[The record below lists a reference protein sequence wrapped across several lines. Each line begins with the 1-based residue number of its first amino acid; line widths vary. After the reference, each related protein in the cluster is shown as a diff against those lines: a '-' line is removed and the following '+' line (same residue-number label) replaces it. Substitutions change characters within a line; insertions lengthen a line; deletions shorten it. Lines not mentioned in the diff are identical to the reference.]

1 MLKHETRNVAQ
12 KIEIREDGQTPHL
25 VGYAAVF
32 NSLSVD
38 LGPFVEIVRPGAF
51 KRALAGNPD
60 VKALLNHNEDRMLGR
75 TKAGTLALAEDDHGL
90 RIEITPPDTQD
101 GRDVVTNIRLGN
113 YDAMSFAFEVKKQ
126 AWDMDAKPPLREL
139 FDVDLFDVAVV
150 TYPAYPD
157 TEVDLRS
164 FEAARAAAKGPVDEA
179 RRRGLEILELELGLR
194 RVVRKA

>member
-32 NSLSVD
+32 NSPSVD
-38 LGPFVEIVRPGAF
+38 LGRFVEIIRPGAF

-101 GRDVVTNIRLGN
+101 GRDVVTNVRLGN
-113 YDAMSFAFEVKKQ
+113 YDAMSFAFDDKKPTY
-126 AWDMDAKPPLREL
+126 DMDAKPPLREL
-139 FDVDLFDVAVV
+139 LDVELFDVAVV
-150 TYPAYPD
+150 TYPAYPE

-164 FEAARAAAKGPVDEA
+164 FEAAQAAAKLPAGEA

>member
-12 KIEIREDGQTPHL
+12 KIEIREDGQTPRL

-32 NSLSVD
+32 NSKSVD
-38 LGPFVEIVRPGAF
+38 LGAFVEIIRPGAF

-75 TKAGTLALAEDDHGL
+75 TKASTLALAEDDHGL

-101 GRDVVTNIRLGN
+101 GRDVVTNVRLGN
-113 YDAMSFAFEVKKQ
+113 YDAMSFAFEAKRQ
-126 AWDMDAKPPLREL
+126 TWDMDAKPPLREL
-139 FDVDLFDVAVV
+139 FDIDLFDVAVV
-150 TYPAYPD
+150 TYPAYPE

-164 FEAARAAAKGPVDEA
+164 FEAARAAAKGPVEEA

-194 RVVRKA
+194 RVGRRA